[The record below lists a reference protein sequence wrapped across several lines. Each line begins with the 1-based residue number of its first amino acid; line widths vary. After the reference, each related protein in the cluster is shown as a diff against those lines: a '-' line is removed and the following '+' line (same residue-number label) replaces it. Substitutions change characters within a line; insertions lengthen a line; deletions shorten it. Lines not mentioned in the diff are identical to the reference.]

1 MDMVQPHEIVPIVR
15 MLNETSIT
23 DGSFLGYEK
32 ALMAFFGIIVFILAI
47 AFYRNRQRENPKFVW
62 KFNLKEKDKH
72 ESHVKMGQV
81 GKADKV

>member
-1 MDMVQPHEIVPIVR
+1 
-15 MLNETSIT
+15 
-23 DGSFLGYEK
+23 
-32 ALMAFFGIIVFILAI
+32 MAFFGIIVFILAI